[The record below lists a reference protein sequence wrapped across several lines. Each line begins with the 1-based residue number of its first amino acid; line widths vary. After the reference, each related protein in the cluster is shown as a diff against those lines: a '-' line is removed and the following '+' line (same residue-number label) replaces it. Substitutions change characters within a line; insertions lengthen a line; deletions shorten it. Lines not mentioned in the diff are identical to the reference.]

1 MALLRTLPHKK
12 WGQNFLVDTHAMEMV
27 VHAAELTDKDHVI
40 EIGTG
45 LATLTELLA
54 TKARTVTSFEID
66 PILAGA
72 ARAFVSA
79 HRNVTV
85 VTGDFLK
92 ENLKAFARKPF
103 KVVSNLPYN
112 ITSPV
117 LEKLY
122 ESGGP
127 SPTLAVMTIQKE
139 VAERLAANPGTKDY
153 GSITVILRA
162 LTDIRIVGNIGPTSF
177 TPQPNVTSSV
187 IVIHR
192 HPKSLVP
199 AKEWPLFRAI
209 VRSGFNQR
217 RKKLSNALRSV
228 AALTSQ
234 PEALLE
240 ASRVTGITLDRRA
253 ETLSV
258 EEFAA
263 LTHAAAS
270 RL

>member
-1 MALLRTLPHKK
+1 
-12 WGQNFLVDTHAMEMV
+12 
-27 VHAAELTDKDHVI
+27 
-40 EIGTG
+40 
-45 LATLTELLA
+45 LA
-54 TKARTVTSFEID
+54 TKARSVTSFEID
-66 PILAGA
+66 PVLASA
-72 ARAFVSA
+72 ARAFASA
-79 HRNVTV
+79 HKNVTI

-92 ENLKAFARKPF
+92 QDLKAFARKPF

-122 ESGGP
+122 ESGGT
-127 SPTLAVMTIQKE
+127 SPTRAVMTIQKE
-139 VAERLAANPGTKDY
+139 VAERLAAWPGTKEY

-177 TPQPNVTSSV
+177 TPQPNVISSV
-187 IVIHR
+187 IAITR
-192 HPKSLVP
+192 LDKSLVP

-228 AALTSQ
+228 AALTSEPQ
-234 PEALLE
+234 ALLD
-240 ASRVTGITLDRRA
+240 ASQATGISLDRRA

-258 EEFAA
+258 DEFAA
-263 LTHAAAS
+263 LTHAAY
-270 RL
+270 R